1 MAKSKKKI
9 ATAAN
14 EVNTVSPTVQSKKGL
29 LHYRFFPHI
38 ILVIFTFLIYA
49 NSISNKYAIDDTM
62 VITDNE
68 FTKKGIAGVKD
79 IFTHDAFEGYFGE
92 RGASLVAGGRYRPLS
107 IATFAVEYEIT
118 RRFLGDNR
126 TEISDA
132 NLIKGDEKVD
142 PYLVPGLSH
151 FINVLLFCAV
161 VFILYHVLISMLHG
175 KKDAPFY
182 ATFTFVTAL
191 LFAAHP
197 IHTEAVTNIKGR
209 DEVLG
214 LFFGLSALYAAIK
227 FTKTENLAWVFLGVI
242 MMFFGML
249 SKENVITFLAIVPLT
264 YYFFTKTDFQKYAM
278 VIILYAVP
286 VGVYLALRFNFTK
299 AGIMSDSPEIL
310 NNPFAYVSG
319 YEEKFATTIYTFLL
333 YFKLLLF
340 PHPLSH
346 DYYFNEI
353 PYVKI
358 ASPQFIFSL
367 LVNVVLIGYALYN
380 IKNKKLPAYAILFYY
395 ITFSVVSNI
404 LFTVG
409 VLLNERFVFFSSVGF
424 CMLLAYAIFRLIHI
438 FKLDIV
444 KFVPV
449 IAGLIVLLYS
459 IKTITRN
466 NDWHDNYTLFLNDV
480 KYSTNSAKLLTSVG
494 GDMTKEAE
502 KLTDSLQR
510 KSMME
515 EALTYLDRALT
526 IYPGNSTTLLLKGR
540 ALFLLDKKS
549 TAVIPI
555 FTKIRNNEI
564 NAPNKSGS
572 YVDATYNIGCVY
584 NENGQ
589 PELAKTYFFEI
600 ANSKEPTAASTYLL
614 AETYYKTASSD
625 SAILWYK
632 KYLTLLPTNDEAYY
646 KIGITFGR
654 QKNNLDSS
662 IYYLNKAIAINPTNP
677 LYYEDLGVAYGL
689 KKEYQKSIEI
699 SLAGLKVDPQYVPC
713 IRNLAITYMQIGD
726 KAKANEYGAK
736 IGLRY

>member
-118 RRFLGDNR
+118 RKFLGDNR
-126 TEISDA
+126 SEINAA

-142 PYLVPGLSH
+142 IYLVPGLSH

-182 ATFTFVTAL
+182 ATFTFVAAL

-209 DEVLG
+209 DEILG
-214 LFFGLSALYAAIK
+214 LLFGLSALYAAIK

-395 ITFSVVSNI
+395 ITFSVVSNL

-438 FKLDIV
+438 FKLDIF

-494 GDMTKEAE
+494 GDMTKEAD
-502 KLTDSLQR
+502 KLTDTIQR
-510 KSMME
+510 KAKLQ
-515 EALTYLDRALT
+515 EAIGYLNRALA
-526 IYPGNSTTLLLKGR
+526 IYPNHSNALLLLGNAEYK
-540 ALFLLDKKS
+540 LNKNPK
-549 TAVIPI
+549 TVIPI
-555 FTKIRNNEI
+555 YEKAKASRM
-564 NAPNKSGS
+564 GG
-572 YVDATYNIGCVY
+572 YYDALFNIGCVQI
-584 NENGQ
+584 ENGMSDSARNNFIAALNISPTM
-589 PELAKTYFFEI
+589 PECAYNLGEAYF
-600 ANSKEPTAASTYLL
+600 NLQNV
-614 AETYYKTASSD
+614 D
-625 SAILWYK
+625 SAILWFNYSNQLNPQQDMANYK
-632 KYLTLLPTNDEAYY
+632 LGTLY
-646 KIGITFGR
+646 GR
-654 QKNNLDSS
+654 YKNNLDSS
-662 IYYLNKAIAINPTNP
+662 IYYLNKAIAINPSKP

-689 KKEYQKSIEI
+689 KKDYPKVIEI
-699 SLAGLKVDPQYVPC
+699 NLAGLKIDANYPPFY
-713 IRNLAITYMQIGD
+713 RNLAITYMQMGD
-726 KAKANEYGAK
+726 KARANEYGAK

>member
-182 ATFTFVTAL
+182 ATFTFVAAL

-209 DEVLG
+209 DEILG
-214 LFFGLSALYAAIK
+214 LLFGLSALYAAIK

-380 IKNKKLPAYAILFYY
+380 FKNKKLPAYAILFYY
-395 ITFSVVSNI
+395 ITFSVVSNL

-494 GDMTKEAE
+494 GDMTKEAD
-502 KLTDSLQR
+502 KLTDTIQKKAKLQ
-510 KSMME
+510 
-515 EALTYLDRALT
+515 EAIGYLNRALA
-526 IYPGNSTTLLLKGR
+526 IYPNHSNALLLLGNAEYK
-540 ALFLLDKKS
+540 LNKNPK
-549 TAVIPI
+549 TVIPI
-555 FTKIRNNEI
+555 YEKAKASRM
-564 NAPNKSGS
+564 GG
-572 YVDATYNIGCVY
+572 YYDALFNIGCVQI
-584 NENGQ
+584 ENGMSDSARNNFIAALNISPTM
-589 PELAKTYFFEI
+589 PECAYNLGEAYF
-600 ANSKEPTAASTYLL
+600 NLQNV
-614 AETYYKTASSD
+614 D
-625 SAILWYK
+625 SAILWFNYSNQLNPQQDMANYK
-632 KYLTLLPTNDEAYY
+632 LGTLY
-646 KIGITFGR
+646 GR
-654 QKNNLDSS
+654 YKNNLDSS
-662 IYYLNKAIAINPTNP
+662 IYYLNKAIAINPSKP

-689 KKEYQKSIEI
+689 KKDYPKVIEI
-699 SLAGLKVDPQYVPC
+699 NLAGLKIDANYPPFY
-713 IRNLAITYMQIGD
+713 RNLAITYMQMGD
-726 KAKANEYGAK
+726 KARANEYGAK